1 MNRFIDDTFDPHV
14 ANTIGVDYR
23 NKVVTVD
30 GHTVQLGVWV
40 GFKFIFMRSYKF
52 WFIECIISLSAC
64 VFQDTAGQE
73 RFRTLTPTYYRNAQ
87 GAIIVYDVSRRQ
99 TFERVEQWLQEL
111 DAYVNRTDVVKMIVG
126 NKIDLVRVTFCS
138 FV

>member
-30 GHTVQLGVWV
+30 SHTVQLGVWV
-40 GFKFIFMRSYKF
+40 C
-52 WFIECIISLSAC
+52 CIKRWLRKILM
-64 VFQDTAGQE
+64 VRYLFYQDTAGQE

-126 NKIDLVRVTFCS
+126 NKTDLVCKIFLLK
-138 FV
+138 

>member
-1 MNRFIDDTFDPHV
+1 L
-14 ANTIGVDYR
+14 Y
-23 NKVVTVD
+23 
-30 GHTVQLGVWV
+30 
-40 GFKFIFMRSYKF
+40 Y
-52 WFIECIISLSAC
+52 
-64 VFQDTAGQE
+64 QDTAGQE

-126 NKIDLVRVTFCS
+126 NKTDLVQFSSIVVIYLS
-138 FV
+138 